1 MTEMEKPR
9 LMLVTGM
16 SGAGRTTALRAL
28 EDCGFDVVDNLPL
41 SLLSRLAAYEAEAH
55 GLDRPLAVGID
66 IRRRDFSVEA
76 IQEEMDRLHADSP
89 YDVSVLYIDCD
100 EGTLIG
106 RFKETRR
113 PHPLSQDRPVA
124 DGIRMERQMMRPLLD
139 RADYVIDTSG
149 LTVWQF
155 RDKVSTLAGA
165 DQSKSMTVS
174 VSSFSYRKGIP
185 RDADLVFDV
194 RFLRNP
200 HYDPELKPFTGRDKA
215 VGDYVAADPDFPGF
229 FGALT
234 GLLRLTLPRYATE
247 GKSHLAI
254 AVGCTGGQHRSVYLA
269 ERLTKWVRENS
280 DFQANVFHIE
290 LEKA

>member
-1 MTEMEKPR
+1 MTEIEKPQ
-9 LMLVTGM
+9 LILVTGM

-55 GLDRPLAVGID
+55 GHDRPLAVGID

-76 IQEEMDRLHADSP
+76 IQAEMDRLHQDAP
-89 YDVSVLYIDCD
+89 YEVSVLYLDCD

-124 DGIRMERQMMRPLLD
+124 DGIRMERQMMRPLRD
-139 RADYVIDTSG
+139 RADMVIDTSG
-149 LTVWQF
+149 LTIWQF
-155 RDKVSTLAGA
+155 REKVATLAGA
-165 DQSKSMTVS
+165 DRSKTMTVS

-200 HYDPELKPFTGRDKA
+200 HYDPELKPFTGRDKT
-215 VGDYVAADPDFPGF
+215 VGDYVAADPDFRGF

-234 GLLRLTLPRYATE
+234 GLLRLTLPRYAAE

-254 AVGCTGGQHRSVYLA
+254 AIGCTGGQHRSVYIA
-269 ERLTKWVRENS
+269 ERLTEWVRQNS
-280 DFQANVFHIE
+280 GFDANVFHVE